1 MKFNSKL
8 LFILFIMFLNFNLI
22 SAADDDID
30 YCNINLN
37 GDSIPILLIGLLI
50 SILFV
55 SLFYMYGKFM
65 NNSEV
70 EGTYVVELQQIGL
83 TLVMIIFITAGI
95 EVLCG
100 VSFNEKGLLL
110 SDSENVYSAIKNTQL
125 KLMTKTMSFYTSL
138 MNAVNSY
145 SVLGSAQAG
154 FGASGFSIGFSPVSG
169 GSFIAQTMAPI
180 GQSVLIAYFAQA
192 FQYALFEFS
201 RSKIFLMLLPIGLV
215 LRSFP
220 LTRKFGG
227 VLVALV
233 LGLSYLYPL
242 FLNLG
247 YLFVNIDSIK
257 NVYRIPALAILIPI
271 SVSMIALSYAAVF
284 APQITFTIMG
294 VIILFVFGA
303 SSFAEMFGSGNQ
315 LAVLSTFSLTGEPF
329 LFMIGDMYS
338 SFGTIILGTFFIP
351 ALIILV
357 LGAVVRSL
365 SATIGTETDITGILR
380 AI

>member
-1 MKFNSKL
+1 MKFDFKI
-8 LFILFIMFLNFNLI
+8 LFILFVLFLNFNLVN
-22 SAADDDID
+22 AADDEIS

-70 EGTYVVELQQIGL
+70 EGTYLVELQQIGL
-83 TLVMIIFITAGI
+83 TFIMIIFITAGI
-95 EVLCG
+95 EILCS
-100 VSFNEKGLLL
+100 VSFNDKGLLL
-110 SDSENVYSAIKNTQL
+110 SDSENVYTSIKNTQL

-154 FGASGFSIGFSPVSG
+154 FGASGFSVGFSPVSG
-169 GSFIAQTMAPI
+169 GSFIAQTMAPL

-201 RSKIFLMLLPIGLV
+201 RSKIFLLLLPVGLV

-220 LTRKFGG
+220 ITRKFGG

-242 FLNLG
+242 FLNFG
-247 YLFVNIDSIK
+247 YLFVDIDSIK
-257 NVYRIPALAILIPI
+257 NVSRIPALAILIPI
-271 SVSMIALSYAAVF
+271 SVSMIGLSYAATL
-284 APQITFTIMG
+284 APQITFTIIG
-294 VIILFVFGA
+294 IIILFVFGA
-303 SSFAEMFGSGNQ
+303 SSFAGMFGSGSQ
-315 LAVLSTFSLTGEPF
+315 LSFLSTFTLTGEPF
-329 LFMIGDMYS
+329 FFMISDMYS

-351 ALIILV
+351 ALIIIV